1 MPILIGHQTA
11 QRYLDRYRQKVGS
24 SDYKNLSGTMR
35 GTFIKVVNE
44 DLKKFMPSIQAPT
57 LLIWGELDTATPLKD
72 AKIMNKL
79 IPDSGL
85 VVLKG
90 CGHYSFLDNY
100 YDFIIILNNF
110 LKEDQKQ

>member
-1 MPILIGHQTA
+1 
-11 QRYLDRYRQKVGS
+11 
-24 SDYKNLSGTMR
+24 
-35 GTFIKVVNE
+35 
-44 DLKKFMPSIQAPT
+44 
-57 LLIWGELDTATPLKD
+57 
-72 AKIMNKL
+72 MNKL